1 MEIIDSLLM
10 MIAIEMEIA
19 RCNEANLDKIEKTEA
34 QGKEFTFLKEPLSVY
49 RCIICTIGVQIDR

>member
-1 MEIIDSLLM
+1 M